1 MRRMWGALFFVVST
15 VMLLSAC
22 GGGGGSTPSDPNP
35 DPTDP
40 TTPVLPGPAFS
51 GQALLGPL
59 ADATVKLYTLDNV
72 TQALATAKT
81 LNSTDLSVAG
91 TFSLP
96 KSAVASDQLYLITV
110 GGGVDLDS
118 NDDGVADAPV
128 ANNATLHALVPG
140 SVMLGGTTFNVSL
153 ATEVLYQRLRL
164 LLATGERSPAT
175 LLTEAAFRAPQL
187 LTQDLTSDSTIN
199 LDDVLQWHPV
209 RHRNALRVS
218 TEQQTLVTDRL
229 RAGDSIASFAFEW
242 MSSTLATSE
251 ESVASDIALAGTTL
265 INADQQRG
273 LVIYDIAQ
281 PDVFTEL
288 SATLIP
294 HNDATGN
301 LPYWTLDTLAVADN
315 TLFATAAYSTR
326 TDEKKSALLA
336 IDISNP
342 AQPVV
347 LGTLPLAD
355 GTRLSDLRATNGALY
370 AIAGNVP
377 GNIAVFDTRTPS
389 TMTRAADMATGAAML
404 FDLML
409 ENGTLYATTG
419 EALLRYDTGTPLA
432 PTLIDNVAGSFGT
445 LAVRDDLMINVDPLN
460 SIELYRLAGTA
471 APNRLSRIAPPAALT
486 GLDYYSGRPLFAGTT
501 FFIGAAETNASVD
514 GDIQRFDIT
523 DPANPR
529 LLGTLAVNTSP
540 TKSFFV
546 NERLYVMTTIGALRI
561 IATNLDTSAQ
571 RLNTLN
577 LGSTS
582 EGLLAD
588 QQRLYQY
595 DFAAID
601 SLPATGI
608 HQTAP
613 TITRYDPVGTNDI
626 RAIALR
632 DNVAYFAGSRNLL
645 DIVQFDSVNGNGTL
659 VGAVPPPDTMNI
671 AEVIIEGNSA
681 WVIAARRTDGAG
693 NTDGIFK
700 LFDIDISN
708 RSNPI
713 IRSEARLDDSDPG
726 TRRVAYAARAGS
738 ALYVQRTGSIAIVDA
753 SNPAA
758 PLTRGTLAT
767 TGFPE
772 AFAVRGSLL
781 VAITSIGD
789 PDLHSD
795 DVAVELYDT
804 AANALAPPR
813 LSRTVLANHARFGQG
828 IWKQGAAVNNNVL
841 YIAMG
846 AKGTYAIDITNP
858 RAPALLGQLD
868 SIGPSNSVVVTPD
881 NIVTVLDGTGQL
893 NLFTGVGAAARP

>member
-1 MRRMWGALFFVVST
+1 MRRMWGALVFVVST
-15 VMLLSAC
+15 VMLLAAC
-22 GGGGGSTPSDPNP
+22 GGGGGESTPSDPDPN
-35 DPTDP
+35 PTDP
-40 TTPVLPGPAFS
+40 TTPVLPDPAFS

-96 KSAVASDQLYLITV
+96 KSAIASDQLYLITV
-110 GGGVDLDS
+110 SGGVDLDS
-118 NDDGVADAPV
+118 NDDGVADPPV

-140 SVMLGGTTFNVSL
+140 SAMLSGTTFNVSL

-164 LLATGERSPAT
+164 LLATGERSTAT
-175 LLTEAAFRAPQL
+175 LLTEAAFRARQL
-187 LTQDLTSDSTIN
+187 LTQELTRDNTIN
-199 LDDVLQWHPV
+199 LDDVLQWHPA
-209 RHRNALRVS
+209 RHRSALRVS
-218 TEQQTLVTDRL
+218 AEQQILVTDRL
-229 RAGDSIASFAFEW
+229 RDGNSVASFALEW
-242 MSSTLATSE
+242 MSSTVATSA
-251 ESVASDIALAGTTL
+251 ESVASDIALAGTKL

-281 PDVFTEL
+281 PDVFSEL
-288 SATLIP
+288 SVTLIP
-294 HNDATGN
+294 HNDTTGN
-301 LPYWTLDTLAVADN
+301 LPYWTLGTLAVADN
-315 TLFATAAYSTR
+315 TLFATASYGTTTGAF
-326 TDEKKSALLA
+326 KSALLA

-347 LGTLPLAD
+347 LGTLPFAD
-355 GTRLSDLRATNGALY
+355 GTWLSDLRATSTALY

-389 TMTRAADMATGAAML
+389 AMTRAADITTGAAML
-404 FDLML
+404 FDLIL
-409 ENGTLYATTG
+409 DNGTLYATTG
-419 EALLRYDTGTPLA
+419 EALLRYDTRTPLA

-471 APNRLSRIAPPAALT
+471 APNRLSRIAAPAALT
-486 GLDYYSGRPLFAGTT
+486 GLDYYSGRPVFADST

-529 LLGTLAVNTSP
+529 LVGTLATNTSP
-540 TKSFFV
+540 AESFYV
-546 NERLYVMTTIGALRI
+546 NDRLYVMTSIGTLRI
-561 IATNLDTSAQ
+561 LSTDLATGAQ
-571 RLNTLN
+571 RLTTLN

-601 SLPATGI
+601 TLSAVGI

-632 DNVAYFAGSRNLL
+632 DNVAYIAGSRNLL
-645 DIVQFDSVNGNGTL
+645 DIVQFDSVSGNGTL
-659 VGAVPPPDTMNI
+659 VGTVTPPDTMNI
-671 AEVIIEGNSA
+671 AEVMVEGNSA
-681 WVIAARRTDGAG
+681 WVIGSRRTDG
-693 NTDGIFK
+693 IYK

-708 RSNPI
+708 RSSPI
-713 IRSEARLDDSDPG
+713 IRSEARLDDSTID

-738 ALYVQRTGSIAIVDA
+738 ALYVQRGGTIAIVDA
-753 SNPAA
+753 SNPSA
-758 PLTRGTLAT
+758 PLTRSTVAT
-767 TGFPE
+767 AGFPI
-772 AFAVRGSLL
+772 AFTVRGSLL
-781 VAITSIGD
+781 VAITSTGD

-804 AANALAPPR
+804 AANALIPPR
-813 LSRTVLANHARFGQG
+813 LSRTVLANHGRFGQG

-868 SIGPSNSVVVTPD
+868 SIGPANSVVVTPD

-893 NLFTGVGAAARP
+893 NLFTGVGVAARP